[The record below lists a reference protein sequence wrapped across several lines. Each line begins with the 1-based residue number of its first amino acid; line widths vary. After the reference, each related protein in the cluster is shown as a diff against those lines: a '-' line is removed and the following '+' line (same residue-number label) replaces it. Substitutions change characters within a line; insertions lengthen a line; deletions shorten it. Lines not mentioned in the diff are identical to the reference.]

1 MAFLILFDYLNLPTA
16 MVPAHVPDFY
26 RSIANQSENQA
37 DDFALVGLPGHRG
50 DTEYYMFYQ
59 TMHGHPLLD
68 GHISRLPPKAL
79 SFISSVPLVDGIYTS
94 GTINTN
100 RSDISRQLSMLAE
113 TGFRYIVLHKNLA
126 SSDQI
131 SSWRSYL
138 AVSPCYEDDEV
149 VVYHTSPIAGR
160 DYHLD
165 YRLKEGIGLINT
177 TLSASTLHPDSELTL
192 QVIWGTTVSPGDDYQ
207 VQIALVNEDGNMRQK
222 AHFKISPDWPMS
234 QWKENAIVRDNYSLL
249 INPRLVSGKYDVVM
263 RLLSQED
270 AEPVGKSVTIAQ
282 VMMEAPR
289 HNFAIPPIEHPL
301 DVNFG
306 DTLRLLG
313 YDDEIEKETVR
324 VTLHWQALRKMD
336 VAYKFF
342 VHLMDAKSDQLVT
355 QADVMPHNWTY
366 PTTWW
371 KEGEIVSDEIT
382 LSLEGVPANDLRRWI
397 GVYNPETGK
406 RLSISEMPSGASVE
420 ENRLLLP

>member
-1 MAFLILFDYLNLPTA
+1 
-16 MVPAHVPDFY
+16 
-26 RSIANQSENQA
+26 
-37 DDFALVGLPGHRG
+37 
-50 DTEYYMFYQ
+50 
-59 TMHGHPLLD
+59 
-68 GHISRLPPKAL
+68 
-79 SFISSVPLVDGIYTS
+79 
-94 GTINTN
+94 
-100 RSDISRQLSMLAE
+100 
-113 TGFRYIVLHKNLA
+113 
-126 SSDQI
+126 
-131 SSWRSYL
+131 
-138 AVSPCYEDDEV
+138 
-149 VVYHTSPIAGR
+149 
-160 DYHLD
+160 
-165 YRLKEGIGLINT
+165 
-177 TLSASTLHPDSELTL
+177 
-192 QVIWGTTVSPGDDYQ
+192 
-207 VQIALVNEDGNMRQK
+207 
-222 AHFKISPDWPMS
+222 MS
-234 QWKENAIVRDNYSLL
+234 QWKDNAIVRDNYSLL